1 MSQCI
6 SKLTTMLYYPK
17 YNEKRDISPNCP
29 CQSVDLRKAIVSGLV
44 TDMANTQD
52 YGYINPEV
60 DEVGRR
66 VRNVFDAADH
76 LNHLEALSNSI
87 QTSQEV

>member
-1 MSQCI
+1 
-6 SKLTTMLYYPK
+6 MLYCPK
-17 YNEKRDISPNCP
+17 YNENRDVSPNCP
-29 CQSVDLRKAIVSGLV
+29 CQSVDLRKAIVTGLV

-52 YGYINPEV
+52 YGYMNPEV

-76 LNHLEALSNSI
+76 LSHLQTLNDTP
-87 QTSQEV
+87 QTSKEV